1 MEQEQLY
8 SMVKEELIRELEM
21 LPEEEKDK
29 PIIMTMQG
37 PITARQLIEELK
49 KDTELAKKIIAGEI
63 RRRFR
68 ERYKY

>member
-1 MEQEQLY
+1 MDKKELY

-49 KDTELAKKIIAGEI
+49 KDTDLAKRVIAGEI

-68 ERYKY
+68 ERYSY

>member
-1 MEQEQLY
+1 MDKKELY
-8 SMVKEELIRELEM
+8 SMVKEELIKELEM

-37 PITARQLIEELK
+37 PITARQLIEELR
-49 KDTELAKKIIAGEI
+49 KDTDLAKRVIAGEI

-68 ERYKY
+68 ERYSY